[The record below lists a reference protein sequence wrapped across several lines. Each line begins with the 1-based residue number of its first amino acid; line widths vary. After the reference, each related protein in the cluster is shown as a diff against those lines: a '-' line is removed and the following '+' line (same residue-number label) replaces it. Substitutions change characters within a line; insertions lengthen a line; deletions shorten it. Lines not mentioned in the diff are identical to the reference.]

1 MDLVSPPWV
10 LTLKSLLG
18 RYRPD
23 DLQILIPVIPS
34 LLASL
39 EIRGVITIPNLGRS
53 TIDKIVPILADAFEH
68 MSSSLFVVAYVYLE
82 RFLNL
87 TGCLL
92 TSLNVHRLL
101 ITSIMLDI
109 KFVDDDCYNNHSR
122 TEQDGDKNFGI
133 P

>member
-1 MDLVSPPWV
+1 MCSGSNGEWGSRIDDCDEHLC
-10 LTLKSLLG
+10 G
-18 RYRPD
+18 YRPD
-23 DLQILIPVIPS
+23 DLRILIPVIPS

-39 EIRGVITIPNLGRS
+39 EFRVQQYIERIFKYSDCSP
-53 TIDKIVPILADAFEH
+53 
-68 MSSSLFVVAYVYLE
+68 SLFVVAYVYLE

-101 ITSIMLDI
+101 ITSIMLDV
-109 KFVDDDCYNNHSR
+109 KFVDNDCYNNHCR
-122 TEQDGDKNFGI
+122 TEQAGDKTLGS